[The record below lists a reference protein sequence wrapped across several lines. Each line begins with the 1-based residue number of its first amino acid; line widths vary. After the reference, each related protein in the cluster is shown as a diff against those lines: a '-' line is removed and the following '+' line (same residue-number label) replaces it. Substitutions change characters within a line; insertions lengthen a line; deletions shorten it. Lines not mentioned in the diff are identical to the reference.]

1 MRKVGGAY
9 VDEASVDL
17 IRHQIFFCSSS
28 SMAKSKKSKRSR
40 KSSSGS
46 SSSSSSDSDSSSSS
60 SKSDGFSDIVDAK
73 AKKFSLKKRKSG
85 RLAEWMVKGIAD
97 KHVKA
102 AREVFKPSVVK
113 DKKYDVSNL
122 FVNRRVDE
130 TLHAAL
136 KSVKNFSASVA
147 NIDPQEKV
155 YRRQTD
161 LVLDMGKPLLF
172 LVNKCKFKKK
182 SSKALALKSLSM
194 LWAHLLRDVTSARRV
209 NILTQTHQNHLG
221 LLSRAADMLSI
232 GGDDLFG
239 GPFIKELLAQVQPGP
254 GEQLRGRSFQHVNA
268 SGVFPAAPF
277 AASRLS

>member
-102 AREVFKPSVVK
+102 AR
-113 DKKYDVSNL
+113 
-122 FVNRRVDE
+122 
-130 TLHAAL
+130 
-136 KSVKNFSASVA
+136 
-147 NIDPQEKV
+147 
-155 YRRQTD
+155 
-161 LVLDMGKPLLF
+161 
-172 LVNKCKFKKK
+172 
-182 SSKALALKSLSM
+182 
-194 LWAHLLRDVTSARRV
+194 
-209 NILTQTHQNHLG
+209 
-221 LLSRAADMLSI
+221 
-232 GGDDLFG
+232 
-239 GPFIKELLAQVQPGP
+239 
-254 GEQLRGRSFQHVNA
+254 
-268 SGVFPAAPF
+268 
-277 AASRLS
+277 